1 MKKKEKKELTMWP
14 AIVKAK
20 CPKCRVG
27 NIYANPM
34 YSLRGQKMLTN
45 CAHCGMTYEREPGYF
60 YGAMY
65 VSYAFIVA
73 ELVTLAIGTSIL
85 TGSDNP
91 WVYMAVLLGVV
102 GILAPFNLRYSR
114 VILLHWL
121 TPGLHYHP
129 ELSKG
134 SETIISN
141 LR

>member
-1 MKKKEKKELTMWP
+1 MEKMKEKGLAMWP
-14 AIVKAK
+14 AIVNAK

-27 NIYANPM
+27 EIYASPM
-34 YSLRGQKMLTN
+34 YSFSGQKMHIK
-45 CAHCGMTYEREPGYF
+45 CPHCGMAYEREPGYF
-60 YGAMY
+60 YAAMY

-91 WVYMAVLLGVV
+91 WLYIAVLLVVV
-102 GILAPFNLRYSR
+102 GLLAPLNLKYSK

-129 ELSKG
+129 ELSKPLQ
-134 SETIISN
+134 N
-141 LR
+141 

>member
-1 MKKKEKKELTMWP
+1 MEKNTEKTLTMWP
-14 AIVKAK
+14 AIVNAK

-34 YSLRGQKMLTN
+34 YSLSGQKMLTN
-45 CAHCGMTYEREPGYF
+45 CPHCRMTYEREPGYF

-91 WVYMAVLLGVV
+91 WLYIIVMLGVV
-102 GILAPFNLRYSR
+102 GLLAPFNMRYSR

-121 TPGLHYHP
+121 TPGLHYHS
-129 ELSKG
+129 ELSKPLH
-134 SETIISN
+134 N
-141 LR
+141 